1 MSENK
6 IIDFQT
12 AKNKVELEDIKKEND
27 KLLTRTALTCDYSQ
41 YLLMD
46 CMCHLVEASKEIVST
61 PELREKHKKL
71 LRTRKK

>member
-1 MSENK
+1 MEDK

-12 AKNKVELEDIKKEND
+12 AKNKVELENIKKEND

-46 CMCHLVEASKEIVST
+46 YMCHLVETSKQIVSDSV
-61 PELREKHKKL
+61 LQEKHKKL
-71 LRTRKK
+71 LRTKK